1 MLYAETPYSEYVNS
15 FFTDTNLTTLYVPAD
30 QGLNNI
36 NVSYQLDYETPPG
49 GPVSGRWK
57 DPSTSAVLEN
67 KVVLGLDDLGEKIK
81 AQSDT
86 ELHAKI
92 TTFTTTGQNTTDG
105 SLSRTRFH
113 NNL

>member
-15 FFTDTNLTTLYVPAD
+15 FFTDTNLTTPYIPAD

-49 GPVSGRWK
+49 GPVNGRWK
-57 DPSTSAVLEN
+57 DPSNSAVLEN

-81 AQSDT
+81 DQS

-92 TTFTTTGQNTTDG
+92 TTFTTTGQNTDDG

-113 NNL
+113 NNI